1 MLDKD
6 PCVGAVFLDLNKAY
20 DTVNHQ
26 VLLTKLTYFSA
37 DALSWIESYRTR
49 CVTVVGVKSPYLSSN
64 VGVLQGSIL
73 GPLIFSLYIDL
84 PNVCPEL
91 NVQMYADD
99 TVMDD
104 AKSIAANLTNALT
117 KLQDWLRNNSLR
129 LTLKKQFDVHQKK
142 QKTATH
148 NIEKPDP
155 PTKRPMKQSRS
166 FVFLKAEELKLVTQ
180 FKVPGGYVRL
190 QPHI

>member
-1 MLDKD
+1 MVFALTTPHRQRSVFIEKDKCLLDKN
-6 PCVGAVFLDLNKAY
+6 PCVGAVFLDLNKAC

-37 DALSWIESYRTR
+37 DALSWIESYLSYRTQ

-104 AKSIAANLTNALT
+104 AKSIAANITNALT
-117 KLQDWLRNNSLR
+117 KLQDWLR
-129 LTLKKQFDVHQKK
+129 T
-142 QKTATH
+142 TAY
-148 NIEKPDP
+148 
-155 PTKRPMKQSRS
+155 
-166 FVFLKAEELKLVTQ
+166 A
-180 FKVPGGYVRL
+180 
-190 QPHI
+190 